1 MQLGVFSDLGPARAR
16 LRDVGG
22 DYFGFASEFELN
34 GSTWHG
40 LSLGFFDSE
49 ADANAVLQELRRDYP
64 DAWVRFTSDNERS
77 AALAAGDIRDNDD
90 ELVAAVQVQN
100 GSSADAAA
108 ADRLLAEGRRA
119 LLAQNYPAAIDS
131 LSRALEI
138 PSNPRRHEA
147 RELLGVAFE
156 RNGQPANAIAEYDA
170 ALDENPDS
178 PDAPRV
184 RARRDAIA
192 MVLNDTASTPL
203 PRTLATR
210 SADEWQFSGG
220 VSQYYWRNQEQ
231 LVHDGNYLVS
241 TSGVLGL
248 ADITASRRG
257 ERFDV
262 LARFN
267 GAYQFNLVE
276 FDDDGDVGWVSNAFV
291 DVVDSQLGLQGRFG
305 RQTDRSGGALGRFD
319 GASVSWRWRPDI
331 TFGLSTGLP
340 MDSPR
345 YVSDSNRFFY
355 SVKAEFES
363 LMKDRLQATIFTK
376 QQTVDGISDAQTI
389 GAEVR
394 YSDGPLSLVGL
405 VDADLSYS
413 VLNTA
418 LVNAS
423 WQLDNGWSVN
433 ARGSVGALPYLTT
446 RNALA
451 GQTATSIDELLE
463 TYTEGQIRTLARDRT
478 AQATSA
484 TVAVSIPMGERFD
497 ISLDVTARQ
506 ADATVA
512 SGGVAAIPDTG
523 TQTFF
528 NATLVGTNFLR
539 ENDLLLMSVRHSAT
553 RTRDTQ
559 MLLLDARLPF
569 GRALRIS
576 PRVTLEQHSF
586 ENGTDQQVIT
596 PSVRIMYRWKNLLLD
611 LEAGGRWSNRDVA
624 PTELDPF
631 TPDGVEDLYGGF
643 VNIGYRWEF

>member
-1 MQLGVFSDLGPARAR
+1 M
-16 LRDVGG
+16 
-22 DYFGFASEFELN
+22 
-34 GSTWHG
+34 
-40 LSLGFFDSE
+40 
-49 ADANAVLQELRRDYP
+49 
-64 DAWVRFTSDNERS
+64 
-77 AALAAGDIRDNDD
+77 
-90 ELVAAVQVQN
+90 
-100 GSSADAAA
+100 
-108 ADRLLAEGRRA
+108 
-119 LLAQNYPAAIDS
+119 
-131 LSRALEI
+131 
-138 PSNPRRHEA
+138 
-147 RELLGVAFE
+147 
-156 RNGQPANAIAEYDA
+156 
-170 ALDENPDS
+170 
-178 PDAPRV
+178 
-184 RARRDAIA
+184 
-192 MVLNDTASTPL
+192 
-203 PRTLATR
+203 PRTLAAR
-210 SADEWQFSGG
+210 SSDEWQFTGG

-231 LVHDGNYLVS
+231 FVHDGNYLVS

-257 ERFDV
+257 ARFDM

-291 DVVDSQLGLQGRFG
+291 DVVDGQLGLQGRFG
-305 RQTDRSGGALGRFD
+305 RQTDRSGGAIGRFD
-319 GASVSWRWRPDI
+319 GAAVSWRWRPDI
-331 TFGLSTGLP
+331 TFGLSTGIP

-345 YVSDSNRFFY
+345 YISDSSRFFY

-363 LMKDRLQATIFTK
+363 LLKDRLQASIFTK
-376 QQTVDGISDAQTI
+376 QQTVDGISDAQTL
-389 GAEVR
+389 GAEFR
-394 YSDGPLSLVGL
+394 YSDGPLSVIGL

-418 LVNAS
+418 LVNAN

-478 AQATSA
+478 AQATSG
-484 TVAVSIPMGERFD
+484 TVALSIPLGERFD
-497 ISLDVTARQ
+497 VSLDVTARR

-523 TQTFF
+523 TQTFV
-528 NATLVGTNFLR
+528 NATVVGTSLLR
-539 ENDLLLMSVRHSAT
+539 ENDLLLVSLRSSST

-569 GRALRIS
+569 GRALRFS
-576 PRVTLEQHSF
+576 PRVTVEQHSF
-586 ENGTDQQVIT
+586 ENGTDQQVIS

-624 PTELDPF
+624 PAELDPF
-631 TPDGVEDLYGGF
+631 TPDGIEDLYGGF
-643 VNIGYRWEF
+643 VNLGYRWEF